1 MGTDTLEIEYDWH
14 LSLAKLYDTIDL
26 EVPWDWRK
34 QHVQNYMPSSNAQ
47 RIGAIAESKFQ
58 TECLERDFEPHMP
71 ATPMPWDF
79 IVTCPAGMLK
89 VQVKS
94 SSVKNGQSYNVM
106 TSSGCTGKS
115 KMSHDVDVIACYIA
129 PEKMWWM
136 IPRSELTGKTV
147 KLNPEPTSKSRYKKY
162 QENWSIFY
170 E

>member
-1 MGTDTLEIEYDWH
+1 MEGNTLETQYDYY
-14 LSLAKLYDTIDL
+14 LNLAHLYDTIDL

-94 SSVKNGQSYNVM
+94 SSVRDGQCYSVV
-106 TSSGCTGKS
+106 TSSGCKGKL
-115 KMSHDVDVIACYIA
+115 KMSNEVDIVACYIP
-129 PEKMWWM
+129 PENMWWM
-136 IPRSELTGKTV
+136 IPRYDLGGKTI

>member
-1 MGTDTLEIEYDWH
+1 
-14 LSLAKLYDTIDL
+14 
-26 EVPWDWRK
+26 
-34 QHVQNYMPSSNAQ
+34 
-47 RIGAIAESKFQ
+47 
-58 TECLERDFEPHMP
+58 
-71 ATPMPWDF
+71 
-79 IVTCPAGMLK
+79 
-89 VQVKS
+89 
-94 SSVKNGQSYNVM
+94 M

>member
-1 MGTDTLEIEYDWH
+1 MEGNTLEIQYDYY
-14 LSLAKLYDTIDL
+14 LNLAHLYDTIDL

-71 ATPMPWDF
+71 TTPMPWDF

-94 SSVKNGQSYNVM
+94 SSVRDGQCYSVV
-106 TSSGCTGKS
+106 TSSGCKGKTTIG
-115 KMSHDVDVIACYIA
+115 HDVDVVACYVS
-129 PEKMWWM
+129 PKNMWWM
-136 IPRSELTGKTV
+136 IPRYDLGGKTI

>member
-1 MGTDTLEIEYDWH
+1 MEGNTLEIQYDYY
-14 LSLAKLYDTIDL
+14 LNLAHLYDTIDL

-94 SSVKNGQSYNVM
+94 TSTRDGQCYSVV
-106 TSSGCTGKS
+106 TSTGCKGKTTIG
-115 KMSHDVDVIACYIA
+115 HDVDVVACYVS
-129 PEKMWWM
+129 PKNMWWM
-136 IPRSELTGKTV
+136 IPRYDLGGKTI

-162 QENWSIFY
+162 QENWSIYY